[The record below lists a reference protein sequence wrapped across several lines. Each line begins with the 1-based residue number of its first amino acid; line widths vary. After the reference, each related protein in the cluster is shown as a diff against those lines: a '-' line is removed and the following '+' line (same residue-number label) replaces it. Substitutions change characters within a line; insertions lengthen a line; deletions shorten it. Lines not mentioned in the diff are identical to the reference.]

1 MSLSKP
7 DSPTNELV
15 KSLVAREAD
24 LINKKK
30 SKTKDKDGGKK
41 KHHKK
46 KDSVDETE
54 PNTSQADNVTISEE
68 SPKGNVVED
77 AKAKQYIDSII
88 QQAHEEYQRAN
99 NAPVKRQNETLTST
113 SIKQEPQRLVKPPQA
128 IQGTIPQ
135 MPGNKGFEKAYLSF
149 LQANQNCYP
158 GKVTKSPQV
167 KTVQPKIKVET
178 MPRTSLAQSFDSD
191 TTVSLSPIKTQ
202 LSEISQSVLV
212 KKTIV
217 KSEPQFVGA
226 DLELFDQL
234 QGNSSNH
241 STQNAQGF
249 LYKSPGESQK
259 VRMDGNLVEIKKKIT
274 FCKWDTLY
282 TFLLCYLNH
291 YLHLDTPKYLILI
304 LF

>member
-1 MSLSKP
+1 M
-7 DSPTNELV
+7 V

-46 KDSVDETE
+46 KDAVDETQ

-68 SPKGNVVED
+68 SPKGNAVED

-99 NAPVKRQNETLTST
+99 KSPIKTQNETLTSV
-113 SIKQEPQRLVKPPQA
+113 SIKQEPQRIVRPPQA

-135 MPGNKGFEKAYLSF
+135 MQGNKGFEKAYLSF

-158 GKVTKSPQV
+158 GKIAKPPQY

-178 MPRTSLAQSFDSD
+178 MPSTSLAQPFDSD

-212 KKTIV
+212 KKAIV
-217 KSEPQFVGA
+217 KTEPQFVGA

-241 STQNAQGF
+241 SAQNAQGF
-249 LYKSPGESQK
+249 LYKPPGETQK
-259 VRMDGNLVEIKKKIT
+259 VRTESNLVKIRKKSKQSLPVNGT
-274 FCKWDTLY
+274 PCTL
-282 TFLLCYLNH
+282 FFVLSSKRIIN
-291 YLHLDTPKYLILI
+291 
-304 LF
+304 LFRPTRTSIQHQ